1 MASRDNPEFLSAD
14 SLKDDK
20 VVNRDGDDLGKFEDL
35 MIDLGEGRIAYAA
48 LSFGG
53 FLGMGDKLFAIPW
66 RALTLRVHEHA
77 FLLDIPKE
85 TLENAEGFDKDNW
98 PATTR
103 ESLSSIYSYYG
114 YQPYWQTGTVA
125 EQAGISTGMRG
136 ETESGRIT
144 RMRSAA
150 SRDNASFL
158 RAGKIQGEKVIN
170 RDGDHIGKIEDI
182 MIDLQD
188 GMIAYAVITHG
199 GILGIGSKQFAIPW
213 HALSLSTHEDAFVL
227 DIPKET
233 LDKAESLD
241 KDKWPVTREE
251 LSRTYTYYGY
261 QPYWQ
266 VEAVRPAGVSA
277 GIMGATEAE
286 RSTRVERE
294 RQGLAETEEEI
305 KARQERER
313 LEGLRET
320 QEEKVARLEKE
331 RMERERQA
339 ESERER
345 LARLEKEQTDLERQS
360 KIEREKLVALE
371 KELQEAIR
379 LEETEKVTKL
389 EREVKELQ
397 GQEQTRKERLTQLQS
412 ERERVGRQEETE
424 KERLARLEKERIEAE
439 KREETEKERLS
450 RLERERMEAERKV
463 ETEQEK
469 LSRLERERM
478 EAEKLHETE
487 QERLARLER
496 ERGAA
501 EKWRET
507 EPAATQMGRTEGMTV
522 REGPEFLSASTIKG
536 DKVINTAGED
546 LGKIEELMIDLS
558 DGRIAYT
565 VLSFGGFLGL
575 GDKLF
580 AIPWRALTL
589 RVHEHA
595 FVLNVPKDVL
605 EKAEGFDKDNWPL
618 TSREWLSR
626 TYAHYGYQPY
636 WQREVAERTGLR
648 GEIRSERVS
657 GVESTASR
665 ENPEFLSAGTIK
677 GDKVINTAGE
687 DLGKIEELMIDLE
700 NGRVGYVVL
709 SFGGFLGMGDKLFA
723 IPWQALSLRVHEH
736 AFVLDIPKDVLKNAE
751 GFDKDK
757 WPLTREELNRTYTY
771 YGYKPY
777 WMVVVVEREGVSTG
791 TPREAGP
798 GRTTT
803 TETRREKPEIK
814 TAEEKMAEQ
823 DEERF
828 ARMERTETDLGE
840 KERLERE
847 RRIAERREQKY
858 H

>member
-66 RALTLRVHEHA
+66 QALTLRVHEHA
-77 FLLDIPKE
+77 FVLDIPKE

-114 YQPYWQTGTVA
+114 YQPYWQTEVA
-125 EQAGISTGMRG
+125 AERAGISTGLRG
-136 ETESGRIT
+136 ETESRMT

-150 SRDNASFL
+150 SRDNAGFL
-158 RAGKIQGEKVIN
+158 RAGKIQGEKVVN
-170 RDGDHIGKIEDI
+170 TDGDHIGKIEDI

-213 HALSLSTHEDAFVL
+213 QALSLSTREDAFIL

-261 QPYWQ
+261 QPYWKAESIIP
-266 VEAVRPAGVSA
+266 EAGA
-277 GIMGATEAE
+277 GILGETEAE
-286 RSTRVERE
+286 RMARTERK
-294 RQGLAETEEEI
+294 RQGLVETEEEI
-305 KARQERER
+305 KARQEREK

-320 QEEKVARLEKE
+320 QEEKVSRLEQE
-331 RMERERQA
+331 RTERERQA
-339 ESERER
+339 EAERER
-345 LARLEKEQTDLERQS
+345 LSRLEKEQTDLERQAQV
-360 KIEREKLVALE
+360 EREKLLRLE
-371 KELQEAIR
+371 NELQEAIR
-379 LEETEKVTKL
+379 LEQTERVSKL
-389 EREVKELQ
+389 DKEVKELQ
-397 GQEQTRKERLTQLQS
+397 GQEQTRRERLAQLQN
-412 ERERVGRQEETE
+412 EREKVGRQEETE
-424 KERLARLEKERIEAE
+424 KERVARLESERMEAE
-439 KREETEKERLS
+439 KREETEKERLA

-463 ETEQEK
+463 ETEQER

-487 QERLARLER
+487 QEKLARLEK
-496 ERGAA
+496 ERVEA

-507 EPAATQMGRTEGMTV
+507 ESVRMTQKIGMEGMVV
-522 REGPEFLSASTIKG
+522 REGPEFLSTSTIKG
-536 DKVINTAGED
+536 DKVVNTAGDD
-546 LGKIEELMIDLS
+546 LGKIEELMIDLD

-575 GDKLF
+575 GNKLF
-580 AIPWRALTL
+580 AIPWNALSL
-589 RVHEHA
+589 KLHEHA
-595 FVLNVPKDVL
+595 FVLNVPKETL
-605 EKAEGFDKDNWPL
+605 EKAEGFDKDNWPV
-618 TSREWLSR
+618 TNREWLSN
-626 TYAHYGYQPY
+626 TYSYYGYQPY
-636 WQREVAERTGLR
+636 WQRELVERTGLP
-648 GEIRSERVS
+648 GEIRSERMLS
-657 GVESTASR
+657 AESAVSR
-665 ENPEFLSAGTIK
+665 ENPEFLSAGTLK
-677 GDKVINTAGE
+677 GDKVVNTAGE
-687 DLGKIEELMIDLE
+687 DLGKLEELMIDLD
-700 NGRVGYVVL
+700 NGRVGYAVL
-709 SFGGFLGMGDKLFA
+709 SFGGFLGMADKLFA

-751 GFDKDK
+751 GFDKDR
-757 WPLTREELNRTYTY
+757 WPLTREELYRTYTY
-771 YGYKPY
+771 YGYQPY
-777 WMVVVVEREGVSTG
+777 WQVVERPEVSTG
-791 TPREAGP
+791 VPCEAEPR
-798 GRTTT
+798 RTTPKESQRE
-803 TETRREKPEIK
+803 ETRLK

-823 DEERF
+823 DKERF
-828 ARMERTETDLGE
+828 ARMERTETDQEE

-847 RRIAERREQKY
+847 RVIAERREHKY
-858 H
+858 Q